1 MAMSKNEALIEVLLD
16 RFINI
21 RFPRIKD
28 IKEKVEQGETLS
40 TIDIEFFKEVFSD
53 IKDNK
58 HLVDGNKELQD
69 MVAKI
74 INYDKE
80 IIDMALANEQ
90 KGQQ

>member
-1 MAMSKNEALIEVLLD
+1 MAMSKNEALIQVLLD

-40 TIDIEFFKEVFSD
+40 TLDIEFFKEVFSD
-53 IKDNK
+53 IADNK
-58 HLVDGNKELQD
+58 HLVEGNKELED

-80 IIDMALANEQ
+80 VMDMALANEQ
-90 KGQQ
+90 KA